1 MTPTCPECGTDDAL
15 LLAAEAIATVRDF
28 ERVASKLHAARER
41 IREAN
46 PDTDTH
52 DARHQLTQHTEGD
65 PTP

>member
-52 DARHQLTQHTEGD
+52 DDDRHQLTQHLGD